1 MSSIDTR
8 IAALSAVLQRRQ
20 MEQEA
25 PEDDLSKSLREW
37 GQELAALDDDSKS
50 ALLQS
55 LNESW
60 LSLNVDAFEQF
71 IADYGE

>member
-20 MEQEA
+20 MEQEV

-37 GQELAALDDDSKS
+37 GQELAALDEDGK
-50 ALLQS
+50 AAPLQS
-55 LNESW
+55 LNESG
-60 LSLNVDAFEQF
+60 LSLNVDAFERF

>member
-25 PEDDLSKSLREW
+25 PEDYLSKSLREW

>member
-50 ALLQS
+50 AHSGLWGISVL
-55 LNESW
+55 
-60 LSLNVDAFEQF
+60 
-71 IADYGE
+71 